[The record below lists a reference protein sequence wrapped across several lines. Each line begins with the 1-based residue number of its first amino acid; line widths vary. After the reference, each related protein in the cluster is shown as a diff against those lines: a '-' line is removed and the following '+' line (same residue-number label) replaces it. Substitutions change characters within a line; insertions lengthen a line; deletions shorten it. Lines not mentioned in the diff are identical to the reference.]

1 MAANTTSAARAFAL
15 LLSLLLL
22 LYRPPIA
29 TAQTSS
35 SSGCFTTIN
44 SLALR
49 ETGVDTTERRT
60 HALCANN
67 IFTIGA
73 LDFDNQ
79 VYDGQEPIPLRSN
92 LHLKCGFDG
101 LKENNC
107 VVTGGDVQVDGTH
120 FLGVRDSDRL
130 DNVTLEGITFVN
142 AGKYMAWLTKPGT
155 VKFVNCEFRENR
167 FATSAVLADYFDPS
181 DSSEELKVSFEGC
194 VFDDNI
200 YGGSPR
206 QPALVVSNSQQN
218 RLVLQ
223 RNVFS
228 NNDMVKNNTI
238 WHLNSYLI
246 ESSGPLTMNENCFE
260 NNQVGVSPVVVY
272 TPESLLS
279 DNYGNESD
287 GGTCHFASRYET
299 SAKYEAR
306 APSCTSYDANT
317 CTARETSTPSLTP
330 TAKSTPKPTK
340 KPTTKISTNSPSES
354 PILQPLT
361 LTSQPSAR
369 TGTTTVSQSQDK
381 NSGAAAARSI
391 LLQQSFWI
399 GGASI
404 LLGCMVAW

>member
-1 MAANTTSAARAFAL
+1 
-15 LLSLLLL
+15 
-22 LYRPPIA
+22 
-29 TAQTSS
+29 
-35 SSGCFTTIN
+35 
-44 SLALR
+44 
-49 ETGVDTTERRT
+49 
-60 HALCANN
+60 
-67 IFTIGA
+67 
-73 LDFDNQ
+73 
-79 VYDGQEPIPLRSN
+79 
-92 LHLKCGFDG
+92 
-101 LKENNC
+101 
-107 VVTGGDVQVDGTH
+107 
-120 FLGVRDSDRL
+120 
-130 DNVTLEGITFVN
+130 
-142 AGKYMAWLTKPGT
+142 
-155 VKFVNCEFRENR
+155 
-167 FATSAVLADYFDPS
+167 
-181 DSSEELKVSFEGC
+181 
-194 VFDDNI
+194 
-200 YGGSPR
+200 
-206 QPALVVSNSQQN
+206 
-218 RLVLQ
+218 
-223 RNVFS
+223 
-228 NNDMVKNNTI
+228 
-238 WHLNSYLI
+238 
-246 ESSGPLTMNENCFE
+246 MNENCFE

>member
-155 VKFVNCEFRENR
+155 VKFVNCEFRVRCAANRRNSGRFRHRVLENDHESHNNKITCP
-167 FATSAVLADYFDPS
+167 FFDR
-181 DSSEELKVSFEGC
+181 K
-194 VFDDNI
+194 I
-200 YGGSPR
+200 
-206 QPALVVSNSQQN
+206 AL
-218 RLVLQ
+218 L
-223 RNVFS
+223 
-228 NNDMVKNNTI
+228 
-238 WHLNSYLI
+238 
-246 ESSGPLTMNENCFE
+246 PL
-260 NNQVGVSPVVVY
+260 PY
-272 TPESLLS
+272 W
-279 DNYGNESD
+279 
-287 GGTCHFASRYET
+287 
-299 SAKYEAR
+299 
-306 APSCTSYDANT
+306 
-317 CTARETSTPSLTP
+317 
-330 TAKSTPKPTK
+330 
-340 KPTTKISTNSPSES
+340 PTTLIPVIRPKNSRCRLRGVCSMTISTVVLPVN
-354 PILQPLT
+354 PLWS
-361 LTSQPSAR
+361 LA
-369 TGTTTVSQSQDK
+369 TVSKTD
-381 NSGAAAARSI
+381 
-391 LLQQSFWI
+391 
-399 GGASI
+399 
-404 LLGCMVAW
+404 